1 MRFFAFKRNL
11 YPIIA
16 LLSSVGI
23 LVYGLVM
30 AKSYVCSVFLLFALV
45 FLCFFGCHRAV
56 FHVLP
61 PMIIF
66 GGLFALIAY
75 FAYGKDAS
83 AALAMAN
90 RMGGVF
96 VAVVPGMSVE
106 AVRMTRNLSQLRMP
120 RGLTLGML
128 IAMSFVPVLGSEIRR
143 VREAMKTRGAGSVL
157 NPKIFFRAFL
167 IPLVSRLVDISD
179 TLSLSVETRG
189 FTLSK
194 AKYTVYKREVICLS
208 DLIYIFGLV
217 AVMVVLAVVL

>member
-1 MRFFAFKRNL
+1 MRFFAFKHNL

-23 LVYGLVM
+23 LVYGLIM
-30 AKSYVCSVFLLFALV
+30 AKSQMCSVFLLFALV
-45 FLCFFGCHRAV
+45 FLCFFGCFRAV
-56 FHVLP
+56 LRTLP
-61 PMIIF
+61 LLIIF

-157 NPKIFFRAFL
+157 NPKIFYRAFL

-194 AKYTVYKREVICLS
+194 AKYTVYKREVICVS

-217 AVMVVLAVVL
+217 AVMVVLAVV